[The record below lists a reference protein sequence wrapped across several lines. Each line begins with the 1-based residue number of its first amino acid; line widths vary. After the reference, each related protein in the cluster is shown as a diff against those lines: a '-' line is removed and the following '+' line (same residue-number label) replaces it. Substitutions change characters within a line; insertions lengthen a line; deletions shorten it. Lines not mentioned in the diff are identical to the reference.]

1 MGGYHEKRF
10 TQQDILEILKKY
22 TDQDHKLSQ
31 NAIRKRLN
39 TDYDIKVD
47 RKTVCSHLLTLLDA
61 DNEHIKY
68 KEDVTRTK
76 ADGQTQEIMSNW
88 FYQSEFSE
96 GELRF
101 LIDSVLFCDAL
112 SDAQRKALIAKLEGL
127 TNQYFHS
134 IIGKID
140 LDVYNRLENSEF
152 MATIQT
158 IENGIAEEKQ
168 IAFCYRHCGIDAKP
182 HLRLNEDGSAKRY
195 IVNPYQLIHTNGHA
209 YLVCNVKGHDDLTHF
224 RLDRIVQCEK
234 LTEDLRPL
242 RRLDGWKE
250 GMRLSEYLAQHPTFW
265 SSKKERVYFLCPQY
279 LMNDVVD
286 AFGTGVM
293 ITEKPD
299 GMMRVSVSA
308 DTESV
313 LHWAMQFVDTVEIIS
328 PKPLRDKM
336 TGILEEA
343 LKRYKKK

>member
-1 MGGYHEKRF
+1 MGGYNDKRF
-10 TQQDILEILKKY
+10 VQQDILEILKQY
-22 TDQDHKLSQ
+22 TDQKHRLSQ
-31 NAIRKRLN
+31 NEIRQKLIS
-39 TDYDIKVD
+39 DYDIKVD
-47 RKTVCSHLLTLLDA
+47 RKTVASHLLILLDA

-68 KEDVTRTK
+68 KEDVTRNK

-127 TNQYFHS
+127 ANQFFHS

-152 MATIQT
+152 METIQT
-158 IENGIAEEKQ
+158 IENAIAEEKQ
-168 IAFCYRHCGIDAKP
+168 VAFCYQDCDPELKP
-182 HLRLNEDGSAKRY
+182 VLRTNRDGAVRRY
-195 IVNPYQLIHTNGHA
+195 IVNPYQFVHTNGHS
-209 YLVCNVKGHDDLTHF
+209 YLVCNMDKHDDLTHF
-224 RLDRIVQCEK
+224 RLDRIVQCEELK
-234 LTEDLRPL
+234 ENLCPL

-265 SSKKERVYFLCPQY
+265 KGQKERVYFLCPQY

-286 AFGTGVM
+286 AFGTDVT
-293 ITEKPD
+293 ITKKPGD
-299 GMMRVSVSA
+299 MMRVGVKV
-308 DTESV
+308 DTESM
-313 LHWAMQFVDTVEIIS
+313 LHWAMQFVDKVEIIS
-328 PKPLRDKM
+328 PKALREKM